1 MDPIV
6 VSLVCE
12 GAGWHGD
19 LVLLI
24 ELWSVDLSE
33 MVSITGVLDD
43 CGLVFS
49 KVLVCF
55 GWLNRGGPW

>member
-1 MDPIV
+1 MDPGV

-24 ELWSVDLSE
+24 GLWSVDLSE
-33 MVSITGVLDD
+33 IVSSRGVLDD
-43 CGLVFS
+43 CSLVFG
-49 KVLVCF
+49 KVLVC
-55 GWLNRGGPW
+55 LGG